1 MRLDKFIG
9 AVTQLSR
16 REVQQQIKSGAV
28 YVNDQLARSG
38 AQTISESD
46 RISFNGQRLEPLRPR
61 YLMLH
66 KPAGYVCAN
75 SDSQHPTVL
84 DLIDEPRKHQLQIV
98 GRLDVDT
105 TGLVLITDDGQ
116 WNHRLTS
123 PRRQCTKVYRL
134 STAEPLHEELIG
146 VFARGLLLQ
155 GEKKLTL
162 PARLEIL
169 GSQEARLSIQEGK
182 YHQVKRMLAAVGNRV
197 TRLHREAVGEIQLDP
212 QLAPGTYRHLTEQE
226 IHHG

>member
-116 WNHRLTS
+116 WNHRVTS
-123 PRRQCTKVYRL
+123 PRSQCKKVYRAATVAPK
-134 STAEPLHEELIG
+134 TAETVALFAACIQLH
-146 VFARGLLLQ
+146 
-155 GEKKLTL
+155 GEKKINE
-162 PARLEIL
+162 PPIL
-169 GSQEARLSIQEGK
+169 DLSVE
-182 YHQVKRMLAAVGNRV
+182 HTDV
-197 TRLHREAVGEIQLDP
+197 
-212 QLAPGTYRHLTEQE
+212 
-226 IHHG
+226 IHI